1 MTPTEAAELLLIL
14 DAADRWVAHS
24 LEGFQDPKDLD
35 PSYPDTLKRTSYL
48 SYRWRQRAEHYANLA
63 PAAAGDDQ

>member
-1 MTPTEAAELLLIL
+1 MTPDEATELLLIL

-24 LEGFQDPKDLD
+24 VEGFQDPNDLD

-48 SYRWRQRAEHYANLA
+48 SYR
-63 PAAAGDDQ
+63 